1 MINLCKIKYSETEYS
16 LSQEEYLNIG
26 RRVESFRS
34 AIQTHYGIVPTLI
47 TTFGL
52 SRGMYAD
59 YIHATVVLLT
69 CFPNDTY
76 GKIYCLAGCSM
87 WKL

>member
-1 MINLCKIKYSETEYS
+1 MIERADKMINLCEIKYSETEYS

-26 RRVESFRS
+26 RRVENFRT

-52 SRGMYAD
+52 AKGMYAD
-59 YIHATVVLLT
+59 SIHATVVMDDL
-69 CFPNDTY
+69 F
-76 GKIYCLAGCSM
+76 SH
-87 WKL
+87 